1 MSVVLKSQL
10 MASLGQDLKRERELR
25 GISLEEISNL
35 TKISLK
41 QLEAVEQDHLD
52 DLPGEFFTKAILKA
66 YANSIGLEEDTV
78 MNKYY
83 EESLLQEPSP
93 ESKLHKEKA
102 KPAMKKKIIGIA
114 ILVVI
119 STVILIFVYL
129 TSWKKRTPLL
139 QEEIKPWTL
148 IQKEAPISLP
158 GINPSEASVIE
169 EEKLAL
175 EISFTEETWLQVYAD
190 GELEVE
196 ATKMPGERISVEASE
211 ELLIHLGNAGGVAY
225 RLNDREGKPLGAS
238 GVTVRNIRITIENF
252 KDFILQE
259 PEEIEI
265 PDKVS

>member
-1 MSVVLKSQL
+1 

-25 GISLEEISNL
+25 GISLEEISNS

-41 QLEAVEQDHLD
+41 QLEAIEQDRLD
-52 DLPGEFFTKAILKA
+52 DLPGEFFIKAILKA

-83 EESLLQEPSP
+83 EESLLQETST
-93 ESKLHKEKA
+93 ESKHHKEKV
-102 KPAMKKKIIGIA
+102 KPPIPKKIIGIA
-114 ILVVI
+114 VLVFI
-119 STVILIFVYL
+119 SIIILIFVYL
-129 TSWKKRTPLL
+129 TTWEKRTPIP
-139 QEEIKPWTL
+139 QEEIRPWAL
-148 IQKEAPISLP
+148 LKKKAPISFP
-158 GINPSEASVIE
+158 GINSSEPSVIKG
-169 EEKLAL
+169 EKLAL

-196 ATKMPGERISVEASE
+196 DTKMPGEMILVEASE

-225 RLNDREGKPLGAS
+225 RLNDRKGKPFGAS

-252 KDFILQE
+252 REFILQE

-265 PDKVS
+265 PDKAS

>member
-1 MSVVLKSQL
+1 MPVVLKSPL

-41 QLEAVEQDHLD
+41 QLEAVEQDRLN
-52 DLPGEFFTKAILKA
+52 DLPGGFFIKAILKA

-83 EESLLQEPSP
+83 EESLLKRPSP
-93 ESKLHKEKA
+93 ESKLNKEKV
-102 KPAMKKKIIGIA
+102 KPAMTKKKIAIA
-114 ILVVI
+114 VLAII
-119 STVILIFVYL
+119 STVIIIFVFL
-129 TSWKKRTPLL
+129 TSLKKRTPLP
-139 QEEIKPWTL
+139 QEEIRPTTL
-148 IQKEAPISLP
+148 IQKAPIFLP
-158 GINPSEASVIE
+158 GINPSEPSVIE
-169 EEKLAL
+169 EEKLAI

-190 GELEVE
+190 GKLEVE
-196 ATKMPGERISVEASE
+196 DTKMPGESISVEASE

-225 RLNDREGKPLGAS
+225 RLNDREGKPFGAS